1 MTKKQEFC
9 DSISIIT
16 LYCLSVVILY
26 YVYL

>member
-26 YVYL
+26 SVNL